1 MQRIGI
7 PIDGDRAQELGRD
20 LQALLVDLIALS
32 LAGKQAHW
40 HVTGRQFVPVHEQLD
55 AIVESVREY
64 ADQIAERSVQL
75 GVPVDGRAGTVAADQ
90 RVGEMPDGWLDD
102 EKAVRLIADQLEAFV
117 ARGRERLDRTGE
129 LDPVT
134 QDLVIEVLRGLEKHL
149 WMLQAQLV

>member
-7 PIDGDRAQELGRD
+7 PMDGERAQELGSD
-20 LQALLVDLIALS
+20 LQCLLVDLIALS

-40 HVTGRQFVPVHEQLD
+40 HVTGRHFVPVHEQLD
-55 AIVESVREY
+55 AIVDSTREY

-75 GVPVDGRAGTVAADQ
+75 GQPVDGRAGTVAAEQ
-90 RVGEMPDGWLDD
+90 RIGEMPDGFLDG
-102 EKAVRLIADQLEAFV
+102 EKAVRLIADGLEALI
-117 ARGRERLDRTGE
+117 ARARERLDRIGE

-134 QDLVIEVLRGLEKHL
+134 QDLVIEVLTGLEKHL